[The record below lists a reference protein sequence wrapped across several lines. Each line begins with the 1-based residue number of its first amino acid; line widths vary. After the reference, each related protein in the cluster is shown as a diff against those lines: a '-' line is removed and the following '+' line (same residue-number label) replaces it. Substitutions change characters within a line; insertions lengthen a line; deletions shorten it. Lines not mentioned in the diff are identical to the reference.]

1 MPSRQSAGENRKD
14 KDIMAEMQYIP
25 VKDIYP
31 HPDNPRKDVGDVS
44 ELAASI
50 KESGVLQNLTV
61 VPAPEVSAGVYRVVI
76 GHRRLAAAKQAGLE
90 TVPCVVSYMTYKQ
103 QVATMLAENMQ
114 RCDLTPI
121 EQAQGIQMMLDLG
134 EDIKGVSDKTGLSE
148 TTVRRRVK
156 LMQLDQDA
164 LKAAELRGGT
174 LADYAE
180 LETLK
185 DPERRNKVLKAIGT
199 NNFRSV
205 LATEKSAEERVVIL
219 DDAEKM
225 LKAMGIEAAQDRPEV
240 SNMAY
245 VRNFGYWNK
254 NQPFEMPKGDDPSN
268 YRYTRG
274 TYQIDLWRV
283 KTAAD
288 NNAEAAA
295 KADKAERD
303 AKQRENEAKICECR
317 EISERMGRLRRGF
330 ILGLPERECV
340 KHLGNIVGTLLPY
353 IVDGIELDTDKLLS
367 ALLLDSGRGAEEE
380 RLDAA
385 AHDTPA
391 RLLLLS
397 IWASID
403 DDYWYNSYVPD
414 GWRRVAHAKNGEL
427 NSLYELLCGMGYEM
441 SDEEKQMQDGTH
453 RVFAAKD

>member
-1 MPSRQSAGENRKD
+1 
-14 KDIMAEMQYIP
+14 MAEMQYIP

-76 GHRRLAAAKQAGLE
+76 GHRRLAAAKLAGLE

-148 TTVRRRVK
+148 STVRRRVK

-164 LKAAELRGGT
+164 LKAAESRGGT
-174 LADYAE
+174 LTDYAE
-180 LETLK
+180 LEAIK

-205 LATEKSAEERVVIL
+205 LATEKSAEERVAIL
-219 DDAEKM
+219 DDAEEM
-225 LKAMGIEAAQDRPEV
+225 LKAMGIEAAQERPET

-245 VRNFGYWNK
+245 VRNFGPWNK
-254 NQPFEMPKGDDPSN
+254 DRPFEMPAGDDPSN
-268 YRYTRG
+268 YCYTRG

-283 KTAAD
+283 KNAAD
-288 NNAEAAA
+288 DNAD
-295 KADKAERD
+295 ADRAERD
-303 AKQRENEAKICECR
+303 AKQREITAKICECR
-317 EISERMGRLRRGF
+317 EISERMGRLRREF
-330 ILGLPERECV
+330 ILGLPERDCV
-340 KHLGNIVGTLLPY
+340 KHLGNIVDTLLPY
-353 IVDGIELDTDKLLS
+353 MIEGIELATDKLLS

-397 IWASID
+397 IWADVD
-403 DDYWYNSYVPD
+403 DDYWQRSY
-414 GWRRVAHAKNGEL
+414 GAGGLQGVAHAKNGEL
-427 NSLYELLCGMGYEM
+427 DSLYELLCGMGYEM

-453 RVFAAKD
+453 RVFAADICRS

>member
-1 MPSRQSAGENRKD
+1 
-14 KDIMAEMQYIP
+14 MAEMQYIP

-90 TVPCVVSYMTYKQ
+90 TVPCVVTYMTYKQ

-164 LKAAELRGGT
+164 LKAAESRGGT

-205 LATEKSAEERVVIL
+205 LATEKSAEERVAIL
-219 DDAEKM
+219 DDAEEM
-225 LKAMGIEAAQDRPEV
+225 LKAMGIEAAQERPET

-245 VRNFGYWNK
+245 VRNFGVWNK
-254 NQPFEMPKGDDPSN
+254 DRPFEMPAGDDPSN
-268 YRYTRG
+268 YCYTRG

-283 KTAAD
+283 KNAAD
-288 NNAEAAA
+288 DNAD
-295 KADKAERD
+295 ADRAERD
-303 AKQRENEAKICECR
+303 AKQREITAKICECR
-317 EISERMGRLRRGF
+317 EISERMGRLRREF
-330 ILGLPERECV
+330 ILGLPERDCV
-340 KHLGNIVGTLLPY
+340 KHLGNIVDTLLPY
-353 IVDGIELDTDKLLS
+353 MIEGIELATDKLLS

-397 IWASID
+397 IWADVD
-403 DDYWYNSYVPD
+403 DDYWQRSY
-414 GWRRVAHAKNGEL
+414 GAGGLQGVAHAKNGEL
-427 NSLYELLCGMGYEM
+427 DSLYELLCGMGYEM

-453 RVFAAKD
+453 RVFAAED

>member
-1 MPSRQSAGENRKD
+1 
-14 KDIMAEMQYIP
+14 MAEMQYIR

-61 VPAPEVSAGVYRVVI
+61 VPAPEVSAGGYRVVI

-164 LKAAELRGGT
+164 LKAAESRGGT

-180 LETLK
+180 LEAIK

-205 LATEKSAEERVVIL
+205 LATEKSAEERVAIL
-219 DDAEKM
+219 DDAEEM
-225 LKAMGIEAAQDRPEV
+225 LKAMGIEAAQERPET

-245 VRNFGYWNK
+245 VRNFGQWNK
-254 NQPFEMPKGDDPSN
+254 NRPFEMPEGDDPSN

-283 KTAAD
+283 RTVSD
-288 NNAEAAA
+288 NSTDAAA

-303 AKQRENEAKICECR
+303 AKQREIEAKIRECR
-317 EISERMGRLRRGF
+317 EISERMGRLRREF
-330 ILGLPERECV
+330 ILRLPERECA
-340 KHLGNIVGTLLPY
+340 KHLDNIVCTLLPY
-353 IVDGIELDTDKLLS
+353 MVDGIELDTDKLLS
-367 ALLLDSGRGAEEE
+367 ALLLNDEIEGGEII
-380 RLDAA
+380 DAA

-397 IWASID
+397 IWANVD
-403 DDYWYNSYVPD
+403 DEYWQNSYGV
-414 GWRRVAHAKNGEL
+414 GGLQGVAHAKNGEL
-427 NSLYELLCGMGYEM
+427 DSLYELLCGMGYEM
-441 SDEEKQMQDGTH
+441 SDEEKQMQNGTH
-453 RVFAAKD
+453 RVFDTEDQR

>member
-1 MPSRQSAGENRKD
+1 
-14 KDIMAEMQYIP
+14 MAEMQYIP
-25 VKDIYP
+25 VKYIYP

-164 LKAAELRGGT
+164 LKAAESRGGT

-199 NNFRSV
+199 NNFRAV
-205 LATEKSAEERVVIL
+205 LETEKRAEDRVAILVAAEET
-219 DDAEKM
+219 
-225 LKAMGIEAAQDRPEV
+225 LKAMGIAEAEERPEILHMV
-240 SNMAY
+240 Y
-245 VRNFGYWNK
+245 VRNFGPWNK
-254 NQPFEMPKGDDPSN
+254 DRPFEMPAGDDPSN
-268 YRYTRG
+268 YCYTRG

-288 NNAEAAA
+288 DNAEAAA
-295 KADKAERD
+295 KADKAD
-303 AKQRENEAKICECR
+303 TAAKQREIEAKIYECR
-317 EISERMGRLRRGF
+317 EISERMGRLRREF
-330 ILGLPERECV
+330 ILRLPEHDCV
-340 KHLGNIVGTLLPY
+340 KHLGNIVDTLLPY
-353 IVDGIELDTDKLLS
+353 MIEGIELDTDKLLS
-367 ALLLDSGRGAEEE
+367 ALLLDGGRDAEEE

-385 AHDTPA
+385 AHNAPA
-391 RLLLLS
+391 RLLLLC
-397 IWASID
+397 IEANVD
-403 DDYWYNSYVPD
+403 DHYWQRSYGAGGLQGVT
-414 GWRRVAHAKNGEL
+414 HAKNGEL
-427 NSLYELLCGMGYEM
+427 DSLYELLSVLGYEM

-453 RVFAAKD
+453 RVFAAEHK

>member
-1 MPSRQSAGENRKD
+1 
-14 KDIMAEMQYIP
+14 MAEMQYIP

-61 VPAPEVSAGVYRVVI
+61 VPAPEVSAGGYRVVI

-148 TTVRRRVK
+148 STVRRRVK

-164 LKAAELRGGT
+164 LKAAESRGGT

-205 LATEKSAEERVVIL
+205 LATEKSAEERVAIL

-225 LKAMGIEAAQDRPEV
+225 LKAIGIEAAQKGPET

-254 NQPFEMPKGDDPSN
+254 NQPFEMPEGDDPSN

-274 TYQIDLWRV
+274 IYQIDLWRV

-288 NNAEAAA
+288 DNAEAAA
-295 KADKAERD
+295 KAERD
-303 AKQRENEAKICECR
+303 AKQREIEEKICECR
-317 EISERMGRLRRGF
+317 EISERMGRLRREF
-330 ILGLPERECV
+330 ILGLPERDCV
-340 KHLGNIVGTLLPY
+340 KHLGNIVNTLLPY
-353 IVDGIELDTDKLLS
+353 MIEGIELDTDKLLS
-367 ALLLDSGRGAEEE
+367 ALLLDNGRGAEEE

-385 AHDTPA
+385 AHDAPA

-397 IWASID
+397 IWANID
-403 DDYWYNSYVPD
+403 DDYWYNSYGPG
-414 GWRRVAHAKNGEL
+414 GWQGVAHAKNGEL
-427 NSLYELLCGMGYEM
+427 DSLYELLCSMGYEM

-453 RVFAAKD
+453 RVFAAED

>member
-1 MPSRQSAGENRKD
+1 
-14 KDIMAEMQYIP
+14 MAEMQYIR

-61 VPAPEVSAGVYRVVI
+61 VPAPEVSAGGYRVVI

-164 LKAAELRGGT
+164 LKAAESRGGT

-180 LETLK
+180 LEAIK

-205 LATEKSAEERVVIL
+205 LATEKSAEERVAIL

-225 LKAMGIEAAQDRPEV
+225 LKAMGIEAAQERPEV

-254 NQPFEMPKGDDPSN
+254 NQPFEMPEGDDPSN

-274 TYQIDLWRV
+274 TYQIDLWRD
-283 KTAAD
+283 KTAPD
-288 NNAEAAA
+288 NNTDAAA
-295 KADKAERD
+295 KADRAERD
-303 AKQRENEAKICECR
+303 AKQREIEAKICECR
-317 EISERMGRLRRGF
+317 EISERMGRLRREF
-330 ILGLPERECV
+330 ILGLPERDCV
-340 KHLGNIVGTLLPY
+340 KHLGNIVDTLLPY
-353 IVDGIELDTDKLLS
+353 MIEGIELDTDKLLS

-397 IWASID
+397 IWANID
-403 DDYWYNSYVPD
+403 DDYWQRSYGV
-414 GWRRVAHAKNGEL
+414 GGLQGVTHAKNGEL
-427 NSLYELLCGMGYEM
+427 DSLYELLDVLGYDM

-453 RVFAAKD
+453 RVFDTEDQR

>member
-1 MPSRQSAGENRKD
+1 
-14 KDIMAEMQYIP
+14 MAEMQYIP

-31 HPDNPRKDVGDVS
+31 HPDNPRKDIGDVS

-148 TTVRRRVK
+148 STVRRRVK

-164 LKAAELRGGT
+164 LKAAESRGGT

-180 LETLK
+180 LEAIK

-205 LATEKSAEERVVIL
+205 LATEKSAEERVAIL
-219 DDAEKM
+219 DDAEEM
-225 LKAMGIEAAQDRPEV
+225 LKAMGIEAAQERPET

-245 VRNFGYWNK
+245 VRNFGQWNK
-254 NQPFEMPKGDDPSN
+254 NRPFEVPEGDDPSN

-283 KTAAD
+283 RTVSD
-288 NNAEAAA
+288 NSTDAAA
-295 KADKAERD
+295 KADKAERE
-303 AKQRENEAKICECR
+303 AKQREIDAKICECF
-317 EISERMGRLRRGF
+317 EISKRMGRLRREF
-330 ILGLPERECV
+330 ILRLPEHDCV
-340 KHLGNIVGTLLPY
+340 KHLGNIVDTLLPY
-353 IVDGIELDTDKLLS
+353 MIEGIELDTDKLLS
-367 ALLLDSGRGAEEE
+367 ALLLDGGRDAEEE

-385 AHDTPA
+385 AHNAPA
-391 RLLLLS
+391 RLLLLC
-397 IWASID
+397 IEANVD
-403 DDYWYNSYVPD
+403 DDYWQRSYGAGGLQGVT
-414 GWRRVAHAKNGEL
+414 HAKNGEL
-427 NSLYELLCGMGYEM
+427 DSLYELLSVLGYEM

-453 RVFAAKD
+453 RVFAAEHK

>member
-1 MPSRQSAGENRKD
+1 
-14 KDIMAEMQYIP
+14 MAEMQYIR

-148 TTVRRRVK
+148 STVRRRVK

-164 LKAAELRGGT
+164 LKAAESRGGT
-174 LADYAE
+174 LTDYAE

-205 LATEKSAEERVVIL
+205 LAAEKSAEDRVAIL
-219 DDAEKM
+219 VAAEET
-225 LKAMGIEAAQDRPEV
+225 LKAMGIAEAEERPEILH
-240 SNMAY
+240 MAY
-245 VRNFGYWNK
+245 VRNFGPWNK
-254 NQPFEMPKGDDPSN
+254 DRPFEMPTGDDPSN

-288 NNAEAAA
+288 DNADTAA
-295 KADKAERD
+295 KAERD
-303 AKQRENEAKICECR
+303 AKQREIEAKICECR
-317 EISERMGRLRRGF
+317 EISERMGRLRREF
-330 ILGLPERECV
+330 ILRLPERDCV
-340 KHLGNIVGTLLPY
+340 KHLGNIVCTLLPY
-353 IVDGIELDTDKLLS
+353 MVDGIELDTDKLLS

-397 IWASID
+397 IWANVD
-403 DDYWYNSYVPD
+403 DHYWQRSYGAGGLQGVTQ
-414 GWRRVAHAKNGEL
+414 AKNGEL
-427 NSLYELLCGMGYEM
+427 DSLYELLSVLGYEM

-453 RVFAAKD
+453 LVFAADK

>member
-1 MPSRQSAGENRKD
+1 
-14 KDIMAEMQYIP
+14 MAEMQYIP

-61 VPAPEVSAGVYRVVI
+61 VPAPEVSARVYRVVI

-164 LKAAELRGGT
+164 LKAAESRGGT

-205 LATEKSAEERVVIL
+205 LAAEKSAEDRVDIL
-219 DDAEKM
+219 VAAEET
-225 LKAMGIEAAQDRPEV
+225 LKAMGIAEAKERLEILH
-240 SNMAY
+240 MAY
-245 VRNFGYWNK
+245 VRNFGPWNK
-254 NQPFEMPKGDDPSN
+254 DRPFEMPEGDDPSN

-274 TYQIDLWRV
+274 IYQIDLWRV
-283 KTAAD
+283 KDAADDKADTAA
-288 NNAEAAA
+288 
-295 KADKAERD
+295 KAERD
-303 AKQRENEAKICECR
+303 AKQREIEAKICECR
-317 EISERMGRLRRGF
+317 EISERMGRLRREF
-330 ILGLPERECV
+330 ILGLPERDCV
-340 KHLGNIVGTLLPY
+340 KHLGNIVSTLLPY
-353 IVDGIELDTDKLLS
+353 MIEGIELDTDKLLS

-397 IWASID
+397 IWANID
-403 DDYWYNSYVPD
+403 DDYWHNSYGSG
-414 GWRRVAHAKNGEL
+414 GWQGVTHAKNGEL
-427 NSLYELLCGMGYEM
+427 DSLYELLCGMGYEM

-453 RVFAAKD
+453 RVFAAED

>member
-1 MPSRQSAGENRKD
+1 
-14 KDIMAEMQYIP
+14 MAEMQYIQ

-164 LKAAELRGGT
+164 LKAAESRGGT

-205 LATEKSAEERVVIL
+205 LATEKSTEERVAIL
-219 DDAEKM
+219 EATEER
-225 LKAMGIEAAQDRPEV
+225 LKAMGIEAAQERPEI

-245 VRNFGYWNK
+245 VRNFGQWNK
-254 NQPFEMPKGDDPSN
+254 NLPFEMPEGDDPSN

-283 KTAAD
+283 KTAPD
-288 NNAEAAA
+288 DKTDAAV
-295 KADKAERD
+295 KADKAERE
-303 AKQRENEAKICECR
+303 AKQREIDAKICECF
-317 EISERMGRLRRGF
+317 EISKRMGRLRREF
-330 ILGLPERECV
+330 ILRLPEHDCV
-340 KHLGNIVGTLLPY
+340 KHLGNIVDTLLPY
-353 IVDGIELDTDKLLS
+353 MIEGIELDTDKLLS
-367 ALLLDSGRGAEEE
+367 ALLLDGGRDAEEE

-385 AHDTPA
+385 AHNAPA
-391 RLLLLS
+391 RLLLLC
-397 IWASID
+397 IEANVD
-403 DDYWYNSYVPD
+403 DDYWQRSYGAGGLQGVT
-414 GWRRVAHAKNGEL
+414 HAKNGEL
-427 NSLYELLCGMGYEM
+427 DSLYELLSVLGYEM

-453 RVFAAKD
+453 RVFAAEHK

>member
-1 MPSRQSAGENRKD
+1 
-14 KDIMAEMQYIP
+14 MAEMQYIP

-61 VPAPEVSAGVYRVVI
+61 VPAPEVSAGGYRVVI

-90 TVPCVVSYMTYKQ
+90 TVPCVVSYMIYKQ

-164 LKAAELRGGT
+164 LKAAESRGGT

-180 LETLK
+180 LEAIK

-219 DDAEKM
+219 DDAEEM
-225 LKAMGIEAAQDRPEV
+225 LKAMGIEAAQERPET

-245 VRNFGYWNK
+245 VRNFGQWNK
-254 NQPFEMPKGDDPSN
+254 NRPFEMPEGDDPSN
-268 YRYTRG
+268 YCYTRG
-274 TYQIDLWRV
+274 RLF
-283 KTAAD
+283 AGA
-288 NNAEAAA
+288 NA
-295 KADKAERD
+295 KAAVYISDVEAGDQSLLKDLRTVD
-303 AKQRENEAKICECR
+303 AAGVGQPGQPCGQRYVFAHRPRIGSGAIGKGVDTDDRKDVGGCALDI
-317 EISERMGRLRRGF
+317 GLRR
-330 ILGLPERECV
+330 CV
-340 KHLGNIVGTLLPY
+340 R
-353 IVDGIELDTDKLLS
+353 DG
-367 ALLLDSGRGAEEE
+367 
-380 RLDAA
+380 
-385 AHDTPA
+385 H
-391 RLLLLS
+391 
-397 IWASID
+397 
-403 DDYWYNSYVPD
+403 
-414 GWRRVAHAKNGEL
+414 
-427 NSLYELLCGMGYEM
+427 
-441 SDEEKQMQDGTH
+441 
-453 RVFAAKD
+453 

>member
-1 MPSRQSAGENRKD
+1 MT
-14 KDIMAEMQYIP
+14 EMQYIP

-76 GHRRLAAAKQAGLE
+76 GNRRLAAAKQAGLE

-164 LKAAELRGGT
+164 LKAAESRGGT

-185 DPERRNKVLKAIGT
+185 DPKRRNKVLKAIGT

-205 LATEKSAEERVVIL
+205 LAAEKSAEDRVAIL
-219 DDAEKM
+219 VAAEGT
-225 LKAMGIEAAQDRPEV
+225 LKAMGIAEAEKRPEILH
-240 SNMAY
+240 MAY
-245 VRNFGYWNK
+245 VSNFGPWNK
-254 NQPFEMPKGDDPSN
+254 DRPFEMPAGDDPSN

-283 KTAAD
+283 KDAAD
-288 NNAEAAA
+288 D
-295 KADKAERD
+295 KADTA
-303 AKQRENEAKICECR
+303 AKQREIKAKICECR
-317 EISERMGRLRRGF
+317 EISERMGRLRREF
-330 ILGLPERECV
+330 ILGLPERDCV
-340 KHLGNIVGTLLPY
+340 KHLGNIVDTLLPY
-353 IVDGIELDTDKLLS
+353 MIEGIELDTDKLLS
-367 ALLLDSGRGAEEE
+367 ALLLDGGRGAEEE

-385 AHDTPA
+385 VHNAPA
-391 RLLLLS
+391 RLLLLC
-397 IWASID
+397 IEANVD
-403 DDYWYNSYVPD
+403 DDYWQRSHGAGGLQGVTQT
-414 GWRRVAHAKNGEL
+414 KNGEL
-427 NSLYELLCGMGYEM
+427 DSLYELLCVLGYEM

-453 RVFAAKD
+453 RVFAAED

>member
-1 MPSRQSAGENRKD
+1 
-14 KDIMAEMQYIP
+14 MAEMQYIP

-61 VPAPEVSAGVYRVVI
+61 VPAPEVSAGGYRVVI

-148 TTVRRRVK
+148 STVRRRVK

-164 LKAAELRGGT
+164 LKAAESRGGT

-205 LATEKSAEERVVIL
+205 LATEKSAEERVAIL
-219 DDAEKM
+219 DDAEEM
-225 LKAMGIEAAQDRPEV
+225 LKVMGIEAAQERPEV

-245 VRNFGYWNK
+245 VRNFGQWNK
-254 NQPFEMPKGDDPSN
+254 NRPFEMPEGDDPSN

-274 TYQIDLWRV
+274 TYQIDLWRI
-283 KTAAD
+283 KNAAD
-288 NNAEAAA
+288 DNAD
-295 KADKAERD
+295 ADRAERD
-303 AKQRENEAKICECR
+303 AKQREITAKICECR
-317 EISERMGRLRRGF
+317 EISERMGRLRREF
-330 ILGLPERECV
+330 ILGLPERDCV
-340 KHLGNIVGTLLPY
+340 KHLGNIVDTLLPY
-353 IVDGIELDTDKLLS
+353 MIEGIELATDKLLS

-397 IWASID
+397 IWADVD
-403 DDYWYNSYVPD
+403 DDYWQRSY
-414 GWRRVAHAKNGEL
+414 GAGGLQGVAHAKNGEL
-427 NSLYELLCGMGYEM
+427 DSLYELLCGMGYEM

-453 RVFAAKD
+453 RVFAAED

>member
-1 MPSRQSAGENRKD
+1 
-14 KDIMAEMQYIP
+14 MAEMQYIP

-90 TVPCVVSYMTYKQ
+90 TVPCVVSYMIYKQ

-134 EDIKGVSDKTGLSE
+134 EDIKCVSDKTGLSE
-148 TTVRRRVK
+148 STVRRRVK

-164 LKAAELRGGT
+164 LKAAESRGGT

-205 LATEKSAEERVVIL
+205 LATEKSAEERVAIL
-219 DDAEKM
+219 DDAEEM
-225 LKAMGIEAAQDRPEV
+225 LKVMGIEAAQERPEV

-245 VRNFGYWNK
+245 VRNFGQWNK
-254 NQPFEMPKGDDPSN
+254 NRPFEMPEGDDPSN

-274 TYQIDLWRV
+274 TYQIDLWRI
-283 KTAAD
+283 KNAAD
-288 NNAEAAA
+288 DNAD
-295 KADKAERD
+295 ADRAERD
-303 AKQRENEAKICECR
+303 AKQREITAKICECR
-317 EISERMGRLRRGF
+317 EISERMGRLRREF
-330 ILGLPERECV
+330 ILGLPERDCV
-340 KHLGNIVGTLLPY
+340 KHLGNIVDTLLPY
-353 IVDGIELDTDKLLS
+353 MIEGIELATDKLLS

-397 IWASID
+397 IWADVD
-403 DDYWYNSYVPD
+403 DDYWQRSY
-414 GWRRVAHAKNGEL
+414 GAGGLQGVAHAKNGEL
-427 NSLYELLCGMGYEM
+427 DSLYELLCGMGYEM

-453 RVFAAKD
+453 RVFAAED

>member
-1 MPSRQSAGENRKD
+1 
-14 KDIMAEMQYIP
+14 MAEMQYIP

-76 GHRRLAAAKQAGLE
+76 GHRRLAAAKKAGLE

-164 LKAAELRGGT
+164 LEAAESRGGT

-180 LETLK
+180 LEAIK
-185 DPERRNKVLKAIGT
+185 DPERRNTVLKAIGT

-205 LATEKSAEERVVIL
+205 LAAEKSAEDRVAIL
-219 DDAEKM
+219 VAAEET
-225 LKAMGIEAAQDRPEV
+225 LKAMGIAEAEERPEILH
-240 SNMAY
+240 MAY
-245 VRNFGYWNK
+245 VRNFGVWNK
-254 NQPFEMPKGDDPSN
+254 DRPFEMPAGDDPSN
-268 YRYTRG
+268 YCYTRG
-274 TYQIDLWRV
+274 THQIDLWRV
-283 KTAAD
+283 KIAAD
-288 NNAEAAA
+288 DNAD
-295 KADKAERD
+295 ADRAERD
-303 AKQRENEAKICECR
+303 AKQREIEAKICECR
-317 EISERMGRLRRGF
+317 EISERMGRLRREF

-340 KHLGNIVGTLLPY
+340 KHLDNIVGTLLPY
-353 IVDGIELDTDKLLS
+353 MVDGIELATDKLLS
-367 ALLLDSGRGAEEE
+367 ALLLDDEIEGGEII
-380 RLDAA
+380 DAA

-397 IWASID
+397 IWANID
-403 DDYWYNSYVPD
+403 DDYWQRSYGAGGLQGVT
-414 GWRRVAHAKNGEL
+414 HAKNGEL
-427 NSLYELLCGMGYEM
+427 DSLYELLGVLGYEM

-453 RVFAAKD
+453 RVFATEHK

>member
-1 MPSRQSAGENRKD
+1 
-14 KDIMAEMQYIP
+14 MAEMQYIP
-25 VKDIYP
+25 IKDIYP

-164 LKAAELRGGT
+164 LKAAESRGGT

-205 LATEKSAEERVVIL
+205 LATEKSAEERIVIL
-219 DDAEKM
+219 DDAEEM
-225 LKAMGIEAAQDRPEV
+225 LKAMGIEAAQERPET

-245 VRNFGYWNK
+245 VRNFGVWNK
-254 NQPFEMPKGDDPSN
+254 DRPFEMPAGDDPSN
-268 YRYTRG
+268 YCYTRG

-283 KTAAD
+283 KIAAD
-288 NNAEAAA
+288 DNAD
-295 KADKAERD
+295 ADSRAERD
-303 AKQRENEAKICECR
+303 AKQREITAKICECR
-317 EISERMGRLRRGF
+317 EISERMGRLRREF
-330 ILGLPERECV
+330 ILGLPERDCV

-353 IVDGIELDTDKLLS
+353 MVDGIELDTDKLLS
-367 ALLLDSGRGAEEE
+367 ALLLDEGNDAEEMI
-380 RLDAA
+380 DAA

-397 IWASID
+397 IWANVD
-403 DDYWYNSYVPD
+403 DHYWQRSYGAGGLQGVTQ
-414 GWRRVAHAKNGEL
+414 AKNGEL
-427 NSLYELLCGMGYEM
+427 DSLYELLCGMGYEM
-441 SDEEKQMQDGTH
+441 SDEEKQMQNGTH
-453 RVFAAKD
+453 RVFAAEHK

>member
-1 MPSRQSAGENRKD
+1 
-14 KDIMAEMQYIP
+14 MAEMQYIQ

-164 LKAAELRGGT
+164 LKAAESRGGT

-205 LATEKSAEERVVIL
+205 LAAEKSAEDRVDIL
-219 DDAEKM
+219 VAAEET
-225 LKAMGIEAAQDRPEV
+225 LKAMGIAEAKERLEILH
-240 SNMAY
+240 MAY
-245 VRNFGYWNK
+245 VRNFGPWNK
-254 NQPFEMPKGDDPSN
+254 DRPFEMPEGDDPSN

-283 KTAAD
+283 KDAAD
-288 NNAEAAA
+288 D
-295 KADKAERD
+295 KADTAVKAERD
-303 AKQRENEAKICECR
+303 AKQLEIEAKICECR
-317 EISERMGRLRRGF
+317 EISERMGRLRREF
-330 ILGLPERECV
+330 ILGLPERDCV
-340 KHLGNIVGTLLPY
+340 KHLGNIVNTLLPY
-353 IVDGIELDTDKLLS
+353 MIEGIELDTDKLLS
-367 ALLLDSGRGAEEE
+367 ALLLDNGRGAEEE

-385 AHDTPA
+385 AHDAPA

-397 IWASID
+397 IWANID
-403 DDYWYNSYVPD
+403 DDYWQRSYGAGGLQVTQ
-414 GWRRVAHAKNGEL
+414 AKNGEL
-427 NSLYELLCGMGYEM
+427 DSLYELLSVLGYEM

-453 RVFAAKD
+453 RVFATEHK

>member
-1 MPSRQSAGENRKD
+1 
-14 KDIMAEMQYIP
+14 MAEMQYIP

-164 LKAAELRGGT
+164 LKAAEARGGT

-199 NNFRSV
+199 NNFRAV
-205 LATEKSAEERVVIL
+205 LAAEKSAEDRVAIL
-219 DDAEKM
+219 VAAEET
-225 LKAMGIEAAQDRPEV
+225 LKAMGIAEAEERPEILHMV
-240 SNMAY
+240 Y
-245 VRNFGYWNK
+245 VRNFGPWNK
-254 NQPFEMPKGDDPSN
+254 DRPFEMPEGDDPSN

-283 KTAAD
+283 KDAAD
-288 NNAEAAA
+288 DKADTAA
-295 KADKAERD
+295 KAERE
-303 AKQRENEAKICECR
+303 AKQREIDAKICECF
-317 EISERMGRLRRGF
+317 EISKRMGRLRREF
-330 ILGLPERECV
+330 ILGLPERDCV
-340 KHLGNIVGTLLPY
+340 KHLGNIVVTLLPY
-353 IVDGIELDTDKLLS
+353 MIEGIELGTDKLLS

-397 IWASID
+397 IWANVD
-403 DDYWYNSYVPD
+403 DHYWQRSYGAGGLQGVT
-414 GWRRVAHAKNGEL
+414 HAKNGEL
-427 NSLYELLCGMGYEM
+427 DSLYELLSVLGYEM

-453 RVFAAKD
+453 RVFADEY

>member
-1 MPSRQSAGENRKD
+1 
-14 KDIMAEMQYIP
+14 MAEMQYIR

-61 VPAPEVSAGVYRVVI
+61 VPAPEVSAGGYRVVI

-164 LKAAELRGGT
+164 LKAAESRGGT

-185 DPERRNKVLKAIGT
+185 DPERRKTVLKAIGT

-205 LATEKSAEERVVIL
+205 LATEKSAEERIVIL

-225 LKAMGIEAAQDRPEV
+225 LKAMGIEAAQKGPET

-254 NQPFEMPKGDDPSN
+254 NQPFEMPEGDDPSN

-288 NNAEAAA
+288 DKADTAA
-295 KADKAERD
+295 KAERE
-303 AKQRENEAKICECR
+303 AKQREIDAKICECR
-317 EISERMGRLRRGF
+317 EISERMGRLRQEF
-330 ILGLPERECV
+330 ILGLPERDCV
-340 KHLGNIVGTLLPY
+340 KHLGNIVATLLLY
-353 IVDGIELDTDKLLS
+353 MIEGIELDTDKLLS

-380 RLDAA
+380 KLDEA

-397 IWASID
+397 IWANVD
-403 DDYWYNSYVPD
+403 DDYWQRSYGAGGLQGVT
-414 GWRRVAHAKNGEL
+414 HAKNGEL
-427 NSLYELLCGMGYEM
+427 DNLYELLCGMGYEM
-441 SDEEKQMQDGTH
+441 SDEEKQMQNGTH
-453 RVFAAKD
+453 RVFDTENQR